1 MQRIETEIGSSRVP
15 LQLAKLKHS
24 TRLTSIAAAADAAA
38 AAAAA
43 SVATASSHRARSQV
57 DRSGIPSSLRISWKK
72 WTLLGNKNLSKTE
85 FHFHVFCFV
94 FSFLLD
100 KKKKNTKLL

>member
-24 TRLTSIAAAADAAA
+24 TRLTSIAAAADT

-72 WTLLGNKNLSKTE
+72 
-85 FHFHVFCFV
+85 
-94 FSFLLD
+94 
-100 KKKKNTKLL
+100 